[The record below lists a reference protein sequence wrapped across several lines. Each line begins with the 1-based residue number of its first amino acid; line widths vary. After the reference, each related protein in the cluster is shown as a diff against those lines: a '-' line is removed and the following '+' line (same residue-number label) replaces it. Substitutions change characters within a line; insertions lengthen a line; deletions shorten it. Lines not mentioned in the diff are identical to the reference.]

1 MQVQIL
7 QDLLVHFLEEGLV
20 DPVEFDAVVD
30 DEDDFIQEVRVPG
43 ADASLEVHFD
53 DLQAVHL
60 NVGGLHIQALL
71 LNQPDSDH

>member
-20 DPVEFDAVVD
+20 DPVELDAVVD

-60 NVGGLHIQALL
+60 DVGSLHIQALFL
-71 LNQPDSDH
+71 DQPDSDH